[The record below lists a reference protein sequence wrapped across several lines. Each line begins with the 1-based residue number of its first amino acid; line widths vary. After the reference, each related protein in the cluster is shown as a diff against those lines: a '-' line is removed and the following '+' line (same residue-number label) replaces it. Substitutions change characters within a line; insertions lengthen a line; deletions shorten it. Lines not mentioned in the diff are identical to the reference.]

1 MTTVTA
7 LQAVSERLN
16 TWLFERALP
25 LWRERGFG
33 GVDTGFVET
42 IDMTGQPTEANHRAR
57 VQPRQVYCFAE
68 SGHRGWSGDWRTP
81 AEQGLE
87 GFDRIFGRPDGLY
100 GALADARGTLIN
112 DGFDLYNHAFAFL
125 AFSHLADAIPQR
137 RAEMAERSRL
147 LLSKIE
153 ARCRHPEAG
162 FHEDDPPRFP
172 LGSNPHM
179 HLFEAA
185 LSSEAT
191 DGFDTVTW
199 SNLTDEIADLC
210 LTRFI
215 DAETGALREFF
226 DADWAP
232 FEGEKGRVV
241 EPGHQFEWAWLLTRY
256 GERRGRADALAAA
269 RRLFEIAVGPG
280 VCPTRDVAVMTLD
293 DTFAVIDPIA
303 RLWPQTEWL
312 KAAIRFAALTEGEE
326 RAAYLA
332 SAERA
337 AAALDRFLATP
348 IAGLWFDKMRPDGS
362 FVDEAAPASTF
373 YHIVCCIFELKDCLE
388 RMTAQQG

>member
-7 LQAVSERLN
+7 LQAVSERLT
-16 TWLFERALP
+16 TWLFEAALP
-25 LWRERGFG
+25 LWRERGFTG
-33 GVDTGFVET
+33 PETGFVET
-42 IDMTGQPTEANHRAR
+42 IDMKGQPTDAHHRAR

-68 SGHRGWSGDWRTP
+68 AGHRGWTGDWRSA

-87 GFDRIFGRPDGLY
+87 GFDRVFARPDGLF
-100 GALADARGTLIN
+100 GALADAKGTLI
-112 DGFDLYNHAFAFL
+112 DDRFDLYNHAFAFL
-125 AFSHLADAIPQR
+125 AFSHLADALPHR
-137 RAEMAERSRL
+137 RDEMAERSRM
-147 LLSKIE
+147 LLSHIE

-162 FHEDDPPRFP
+162 FHEDNPPRFP

-191 DGFDTVTW
+191 EGFDKVTW
-199 SNLTDEIADLC
+199 ANLTDEIADLC

-215 DAETGALREFF
+215 DAESGALREFF

-256 GERRGRADALAAA
+256 GERRGRADAIAAA
-269 RRLFEIAVGPG
+269 RRLFDIAVGHG
-280 VCPTRDVAVMTLD
+280 VCPQRDVAIMTLD
-293 DTFAVIDPIA
+293 DRFAVIDPIA

-312 KAAIRFAALTEGEE
+312 KAAIRFASMAQGEE
-326 RAAYLA
+326 RAHYLA

-348 IAGLWFDKMRPDGS
+348 ISGLWFDKMRPDGS

-373 YHIVCCIFELKDCLE
+373 YHIVCCIFELRDCLE
-388 RMTAQQG
+388 RMEKDPA